1 MNLSKLFEAQK
12 VVRKKIIETNG
23 LEGQDLIQNSILALR
38 VELGELANEQRSWKH
53 WSKDRAPRTFVRE
66 DCPDCKKKGF
76 YRGNPPKDKDK
87 GVHGLGNHCYDCK
100 RCRGFLVVDNNPLLE
115 EYADCISFAL
125 ELALELGIESG
136 AKVEEILIP
145 YSARK
150 NITKMLNQVYLSISD
165 LEVNINYHYARKN
178 AVLSEYNGLLTN
190 LITLGILLGFEYE
203 QIEAAYFEKNAINL
217 KRQEEGY

>member
-23 LEGQDLIQNSILALR
+23 LEGQDLVQNLILALR

-53 WSKDRAPRTFVRE
+53 WSKDRKPRTEVICSSCE
-66 DCPDCKKKGF
+66 GKGF
-76 YRGNPPKDKDK
+76 LDFWYPFECEHSTSKCGCENGIIANK
-87 GVHGLGNHCYDCK
+87 
-100 RCRGFLVVDNNPLLE
+100 NPLLE

-165 LEVNINYHYARKN
+165 LEININYHYTRKN

-190 LITLGILLGFEYE
+190 LITLGILLGFDYE